1 TQQVPMLE
9 PSDIIRLPKGQA
21 FALLDGGTPF
31 KIRMPLPKAEDSAE
45 LPSNLSEIA
54 DRMRERYQTADH
66 WWDDVAP
73 PPITIDNTP
82 PSTATQPGTTPPA
95 GASEAAPARLPAPA
109 ESAWAGDDVHDAAL
123 DIDDED

>member
-1 TQQVPMLE
+1 MVSQRMLVSMASDNSDVDTDTDFSSSGGDRVSTQQVPMLE
-9 PSDIIRLPKGQA
+9 PSDVIRLPKGQA

-73 PPITIDNTP
+73 P
-82 PSTATQPGTTPPA
+82 
-95 GASEAAPARLPAPA
+95 
-109 ESAWAGDDVHDAAL
+109 
-123 DIDDED
+123 

>member
-1 TQQVPMLE
+1 MLE

-73 PPITIDNTP
+73 PPITIDNTSSGAT
-82 PSTATQPGTTPPA
+82 STPVSEEATPEAARPPA
-95 GASEAAPARLPAPA
+95 PTV
-109 ESAWAGDDVHDAAL
+109 SAWAGDDIHDAAL